1 MSSDPRLVFTRAFG
15 LRIAL
20 WYATLFVLGAIA
32 IVFVTYYLTKVSLE
46 QRDHQILQSKLGD
59 YASVSPRG
67 GFNTRA
73 AMVRAEQQTAPERLF
88 VRVVS
93 RGVEAVVLSNPNGWD
108 PSKIETATV
117 PLSDGTLVQ
126 VGKSTEAREDLL
138 ARFRAALGLVTLLV
152 VVIALG
158 GGWLVTQSAVTP
170 IRRLT
175 AAVRRIIRTGR
186 TDARVP
192 VDGPPGSPGNNDA
205 IGELTELF
213 NVMLDKIEGVVAA
226 MRGALDNVSH
236 DLRTPL
242 TRLRGTAEL
251 ALASPPDLER
261 YREALALCV
270 EESDRVLV
278 MLNTLMDISEAES
291 GTMQLRREPVGLSEV
306 VERAVDLYRDVADA
320 KGVSLNVGA
329 DPRVPPGADTR
340 VGPYTD
346 GVNADRRAN
355 VRADPRVRPEDPS
368 VANEATDQRLRPG
381 ERGWGPANSKESG
394 RPKRDDDVIVNGDR
408 TRLEQVAAN
417 LIDNAV
423 KYTPPGG
430 RVDVQVR
437 RENGKAVL
445 RVRDTGPGI
454 PPDELPRIWT
464 RLFRGDASRAERGL
478 GLGLS
483 LVKAIVE
490 AHGGTVA
497 VESEPGKESVFT
509 VSLPLG

>member
-1 MSSDPRLVFTRAFG
+1 MSSEPNLSLQGADTRLPFTRTFG
-15 LRIAL
+15 LRLAL
-20 WYATLFVLGAIA
+20 WYATLFVAGSIA
-32 IVFVTYYLTKVSLE
+32 IVFLTYYLTRISLE
-46 QRDHQILQSKLGD
+46 QRDRQILQSKLGD
-59 YASVSPRG
+59 YIGAYARG
-67 GFNTRA
+67 GINTLA
-73 AMVRAEQQTAPERLF
+73 ATVRVEQQAAPERLF
-88 VRVVS
+88 VRVVN
-93 RGVEAVVLSNPNGWD
+93 RGVEAIVLSSPNGWD
-108 PSKIETATV
+108 PTTIETAAVT
-117 PLSDGTLVQ
+117 LADGTLVQ
-126 VGKSTEAREDLL
+126 VGKSSEAREDLL

-152 VVIALG
+152 VVIALS
-158 GGWLVTQSAVTP
+158 GGWLVTQSAVSP
-170 IRRLT
+170 IRSLT

-192 VDGPPGSPGNNDA
+192 VAGTGDA
-205 IGELTELF
+205 IDELTALF
-213 NVMLDKIEGVVAA
+213 NVMLDKIEGLVAA

-251 ALASPPDLER
+251 ALASAPDPER

-291 GTMQLRREPVGLSEV
+291 GAMQLKREPVPLSEIV
-306 VERAVDLYRDVADA
+306 ARAVELYKDVAES
-320 KGVSLNVGA
+320 KGVLLELRTEEV
-329 DPRVPPGADTR
+329 V
-340 VGPYTD
+340 
-346 GVNADRRAN
+346 VNA
-355 VRADPRVRPEDPS
+355 
-368 VANEATDQRLRPG
+368 
-381 ERGWGPANSKESG
+381 
-394 RPKRDDDVIVNGDR
+394 DR

-423 KYTPPGG
+423 KYTPAGG
-430 RVDVQVR
+430 RVDVEVT
-437 RENGKAVL
+437 RERDAAVL

-454 PPDELPRIWT
+454 APDEIPRIWT

-497 VESEPGKESVFT
+497 VESHLGQGSTFT

>member
-1 MSSDPRLVFTRAFG
+1 MSSDRKLAFTRAFG

-20 WYATLFVLGAIA
+20 WYATLFVLGALA
-32 IVFVTYYLTKVSLE
+32 IVFLTYYLTKVSIE
-46 QRDHQILQSKLGD
+46 QRDRQILQSKLGD
-59 YASVSPRG
+59 YVGAYARG
-67 GFNTRA
+67 GINTLA
-73 AMVRAEQQTAPERLF
+73 ATVRAEQQAAPERLF
-88 VRVVS
+88 VRVVN
-93 RGVEAVVLSNPNGWD
+93 RGVEAIVLSSPNGWD
-108 PSKIETATV
+108 PTTIETAAV
-117 PLSDGTLVQ
+117 ALPDGTLVQ
-126 VGKSTEAREDLL
+126 VGKSSEAREDLL

-152 VVIALG
+152 VVIALS

-175 AAVRRIIRTGR
+175 AAVRQIIRTGR

-192 VDGPPGSPGNNDA
+192 IEGTPGAESKDA
-205 IGELTELF
+205 IGELIELF
-213 NVMLDKIEGVVAA
+213 NLMLDRIEGVVAA

-251 ALASPPDLER
+251 ALASPPDVEQ

-291 GTMQLRREPVGLSEV
+291 GVMQLRRESVTLMEV
-306 VERAVDLYRDVADA
+306 VERALDLYRDVADA
-320 KGVSLNVGA
+320 KDVSLDVTEVTG
-329 DPRVPPGADTR
+329 
-340 VGPYTD
+340 
-346 GVNADRRAN
+346 
-355 VRADPRVRPEDPS
+355 
-368 VANEATDQRLRPG
+368 
-381 ERGWGPANSKESG
+381 
-394 RPKRDDDVIVNGDR
+394 DDLTVNGDR

-423 KYTPPGG
+423 KYTPAGG
-430 RVDVQVR
+430 RVEVKVR
-437 RENGKAVL
+437 RENGNAVL
-445 RVRDTGPGI
+445 RVHDTGPGI
-454 PPDELPRIWT
+454 PADELPRIWT

-483 LVKAIVE
+483 LVKAVVE

-497 VESEPGKESVFT
+497 VESEPGKGSTFT
-509 VSLPLG
+509 VLLPSNP

>member
-1 MSSDPRLVFTRAFG
+1 MSSDRRPAIASAFG

-20 WYATLFVLGAIA
+20 WYATLFVVGALA
-32 IVFVTYYLTKVSLE
+32 IVSLTYYLTKVSLE
-46 QRDHQILQSKLGD
+46 QRDRQLLQSKLGD
-59 YASVSPRG
+59 YAGAYARG
-67 GFNTRA
+67 GINTLA
-73 AMVRAEQQTAPERLF
+73 ATVRVEQQAAPERLF
-88 VRVVS
+88 VRVVN
-93 RGVEAVVLSNPNGWD
+93 RGVEAIVLSSPNGWD
-108 PSKIETATV
+108 PTTIETAAV
-117 PLSDGTLVQ
+117 ALADGTLVQ
-126 VGKSTEAREDLL
+126 VGKSSGAREDLL
-138 ARFRAALGLVTLLV
+138 GRFRAALGLVTLLV
-152 VVIALG
+152 VVIALS

-170 IRRLT
+170 IRQLT
-175 AAVRRIIRTGR
+175 ATVRRIIRTGR

-192 VDGPPGSPGNNDA
+192 VAGAGSGDA
-205 IGELTELF
+205 IGELIELF
-213 NVMLDKIEGVVAA
+213 NLMLDKIEGVVSA

-242 TRLRGTAEL
+242 TRLRGTAAL
-251 ALASPPDLER
+251 ALASPSDVER

-291 GTMQLRREPVGLSEV
+291 GVMQLRREPVRLAEV
-306 VERAVDLYRDVADA
+306 VARAVDLYRDVADA
-320 KGVSLNVGA
+320 KDVALDAATVS
-329 DPRVPPGADTR
+329 
-340 VGPYTD
+340 
-346 GVNADRRAN
+346 
-355 VRADPRVRPEDPS
+355 
-368 VANEATDQRLRPG
+368 
-381 ERGWGPANSKESG
+381 
-394 RPKRDDDVIVNGDR
+394 DVTVSGDR

-430 RVDVQVR
+430 HVGVEVR
-437 RENGKAVL
+437 GDDGRAIL

-454 PPDELPRIWT
+454 PADELPRIWA

-490 AHGGTVA
+490 AHAGTVA
-497 VESEPGKESVFT
+497 VESEPGAGSIFT